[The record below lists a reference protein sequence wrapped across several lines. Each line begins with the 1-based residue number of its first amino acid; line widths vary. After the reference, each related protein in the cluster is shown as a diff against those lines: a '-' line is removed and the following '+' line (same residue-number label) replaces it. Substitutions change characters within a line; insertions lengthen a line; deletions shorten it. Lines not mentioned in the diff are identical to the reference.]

1 MGAHISA
8 SEFALVLRGWRD
20 DERRLRVVLKSP
32 FVTFGV
38 FGTAF
43 DASEDGLTVSITES
57 SMIAVSLMGCTC
69 GFLESKE
76 REEVLG
82 EVVESGLVAVRPS
95 FELAIV
101 LLA

>member
-1 MGAHISA
+1 MGAEISTN
-8 SEFALVLRGWRD
+8 EFALLLRGWRD
-20 DERRLRVVLKSP
+20 DKRRLRVVLKTP
-32 FVTFGV
+32 FINFGV
-38 FGTAF
+38 FGTVY
-43 DASEDGLTVSITES
+43 DASEDGLTIAVTES

-82 EVVESGLVAVRPS
+82 KLVESGLVAVRPS
-95 FELAIV
+95 FELAII